1 MQDTTSKIKKSAHNI
16 FLKNHTGFFLKLVLF
31 IIFCFSASTIYA
43 QVTDYKFNHIEFNDG
58 LSNLS
63 VSCFAKDELGF
74 IWIGTEDGLN
84 RFDGKNLKVYRHNQ
98 EKSSISNN
106 NIYTLLAAGN
116 YLYIGNK
123 GFGIDRY
130 NLETD
135 EFKNFS
141 MNDGEGPGPINVNH
155 IYELKN
161 KNLLLGAANGLYVFD
176 TKSEK
181 ISPFFDG
188 EAKSFFAETIVK
200 CILEDEDGK
209 IWLGTNKD
217 VFCVYPDSKKFFH
230 FQSLLA
236 LENDN
241 HWVQYITRGP
251 DNRYYVLKQNWLI
264 IIDEDFGKVLLKK
277 EFNQYLSNCMFDAD
291 GNLWIIGDGLIFFN
305 GQVFEQFKHDP
316 LNPYTLSDKLT
327 KSIYIDNE
335 GIIWIGTWNTGV
347 SYFNPENERHHIK
360 NLIKRSDGKGLPEN
374 PVDFLFEDHKKRI
387 WIGTNWGGIT
397 IYDIQTGEMKHLS
410 TSGSSNPKIS
420 ADLNY
425 SALLKKDKIWIGT
438 FRKGLDCFDIHT
450 EKIINYPITEI
461 NGQMPKINKMV
472 ADLSDTNN
480 LLLCTEKGLIRFNT
494 ETFDSYY
501 FMPAEYNLPR
511 EQFLDLCHLDK
522 NRMIIVVDKT
532 GLFMYNKTN
541 NSFHPFL
548 RDELAPNVP
557 ATVKVDHD
565 NNLLLIGASNG
576 LNIFDFYSNNL
587 FTFNSRDGLY
597 NNNIT
602 GILKEKRG
610 YYWISTT
617 DGLCLIDIKRTSNG
631 EIHLD
636 KIRNLSSLDGLVG
649 NQFREKA
656 CIQTSDGKVLFG
668 SNSGLSIFDPK
679 IFSFE
684 TISPGVILSDL
695 KIFNQSV
702 KVNPWDEH
710 AILNKSILYTDKVE
724 LSHKKNSV
732 SFEFTALE
740 FFNNQNIKYKY
751 ILEGFDRDWM
761 TTNSGT
767 ATYTNL
773 SPGEYI
779 FKVGI
784 DNDFYS
790 HNLAVNGLAII
801 ISPPFYKTKAFIFSF
816 VAFLIAGIFTFYFL
830 RIRYYKN
837 QQLYLENVVAERT
850 NELKSANENLLEK
863 NKEISLMAKRVHEA
877 DEMKL
882 RFFSNIHHEF
892 RTALSL
898 IIGPV
903 EQLKN
908 NKSVVAKIGDDVR
921 IISSNAKRLYG
932 FVNEILEYR
941 KIDNGKLGL
950 NLMKGDAIGF
960 LKEIKSLFDCKAKEL
975 EINYT
980 FQSDSDLVQLYFDNQ
995 KFEHVVFNLL
1005 SNAFKFTQQNGV
1017 IKVVISTV
1025 KGCESLP
1032 LKQSKTKLKFNPV
1045 HIPVKTTGY
1054 LEVAVVDNGIGFKDE
1069 EQIKLIWERFYRLPN
1084 RNLTTNVGSGIG
1096 LALTK
1101 ELTQI
1106 HHGLIY
1112 AESNETG
1119 GATFKVWFPLGNEW
1133 FSTID
1138 NVNFVEGESLL
1149 TRRIADVEDS
1159 NLPEK
1164 TKIPVNDRNNKSLPT
1179 VLVIED
1185 NTDIHL
1191 FLNNH
1196 LKEYKLRFTDNGKE
1210 GIEMAKEL
1218 VPDLIVCDIMLPD
1231 IQGYHIVKELKN
1243 QIATS
1248 HIPIIMLTAL
1258 VGEDNMIKALNIGAD
1273 DYITKPFTIN
1283 TLKARINN
1291 LLNLRDKLREIY
1303 SLKPDMKPEEISSN
1317 PVDQKF
1323 YTKLNHIISENME
1336 NDEFSVADLAELM
1349 GMSRVQLYRK
1359 VNSITEKGPSD
1370 MIRKA
1375 RLNHSKS
1382 LLKNRNFTVADVAV
1396 KVGYSESSSF
1406 IRAFTQEFGIS
1417 PLSYVKK
1424 CVSFSDPERF
1434 SARKN

>member
-1 MQDTTSKIKKSAHNI
+1 MQDTTSKIEKSAHNI
-16 FLKNHTGFFLKLVLF
+16 FLKNHTGILFKLVLGIF
-31 IIFCFSASTIYA
+31 FCFSASIIYA
-43 QVTDYKFNHIEFNDG
+43 QITDYKFNHIDFNDG

-63 VSCFAKDELGF
+63 ISCFVKDKLGF

-84 RFDGKNLKVYRHNQ
+84 RFDGKNLKVYRHN
-98 EKSSISNN
+98 EDNNSISNN
-106 NIYTLLAAGN
+106 KIYTLLAAGN
-116 YLYIGNK
+116 YLYIGNE
-123 GFGIDRY
+123 GYGIDRY

-135 EFKNFS
+135 EFENFGINHTDES
-141 MNDGEGPGPINVNH
+141 VPFNVNH
-155 IYELKN
+155 IYELQN
-161 KNLLLGAANGLYVFD
+161 KNLLLGAANGLYFFD
-176 TKSEK
+176 TKNEK
-181 ISPFFDG
+181 LSPYFDG
-188 EAKSFFAETIVK
+188 EAKNFFAETVVK
-200 CILEDEDGK
+200 SILEDEDGK

-230 FQSLLA
+230 FQSLLD
-236 LENDN
+236 LEKNDN
-241 HWVQYITRGP
+241 HWVQYITKGP

-264 IIDEDFGKVLLKK
+264 IIDEDFKKVILKK
-277 EFNQYLSNCMFDAD
+277 EFNQYMSNCMFDAN
-291 GNLWIIGDGLIFFN
+291 GKLWIIGDGLFFFD
-305 GQVFEQFKHDP
+305 GQEFQQVKHDP
-316 LNPYTLSDKLT
+316 LNPNSISDKLT

-335 GIIWIGTWNTGV
+335 DIIWIGTWNSGV
-347 SYFNPENERHHIK
+347 SYFNPKNEMHHIK

-397 IYDIQTGEMKHLS
+397 IYDIQTGKMEYLS

-425 SALLKKDKIWIGT
+425 SALLKNDKIWIGT

-450 EKIINYPITEI
+450 KKFTNYPITEI
-461 NGQMPKINKMV
+461 NGQMPKINNVV
-472 ADLSDTNN
+472 ADLADTEN

-494 ETFDSYY
+494 KTADSYH
-501 FMPAEYNLPR
+501 FSPDEYNLPR

-565 NNLLLIGASNG
+565 NNLLLIGANNG

-597 NNNIT
+597 NHNIT
-602 GILKEKRG
+602 GILKENRG
-610 YYWISTT
+610 FYWLSTT
-617 DGLCLIDIKRTSNG
+617 DGLCLVDIKKRSNG
-631 EIHLD
+631 EIYLD

-649 NQFREKA
+649 NQFRERA

-668 SNSGLSIFDPK
+668 SNSGLSIFDPE

-684 TISPGVILSDL
+684 TTPQKIILSDL

-702 KVNPWDEH
+702 KVNPGEED
-710 AILNKSILYTDKVE
+710 AILSKSIFYTDNVE
-724 LSHKKNSV
+724 LSHKNNSV
-732 SFEFTALE
+732 SFDFTALE

-751 ILEGFDRDWM
+751 KLEGFDRDWI
-761 TTNSGT
+761 TTGTGT

-773 SPGEYI
+773 NTGEYI

-790 HNLAVNGLAII
+790 HDSAVNALAII
-801 ISPPFYKTKAFIFSF
+801 ISPPFYKTKGFIFSF
-816 VAFLIAGIFTFYFL
+816 AAFLIAVVFTFYFL
-830 RIRYYKN
+830 RLQYYKKR
-837 QQLYLENVVAERT
+837 QLYLENVVAERT
-850 NELKSANENLLEK
+850 NELKSANESLLEK

-882 RFFSNIHHEF
+882 RFFANIHHEF

-908 NKSVVAKIGDDVR
+908 NKSIVAKIGDDIK

-941 KIDNGKLGL
+941 KIDNGKPGL
-950 NLMKGDAIGF
+950 NLIKGDAIDF
-960 LKEIKSLFDCKAKEL
+960 LKEIKSLYDCKAREL
-975 EINYT
+975 EVDYT
-980 FQSDSDLVQLYFDNQ
+980 FQTDRRSVNMYFDNQ
-995 KFEHVVFNLL
+995 KFEHIVFNLL
-1005 SNAFKFTQQNGV
+1005 SNAFKFTQRKGA
-1017 IKVVISTV
+1017 IKVVVSTV
-1025 KGCESLP
+1025 ECCERIP
-1032 LKQSKTKLKFNPV
+1032 LQQSRTKLKFNPE
-1045 HIPVKTTGY
+1045 HIPVKTTKY
-1054 LEVAVVDNGIGFKDE
+1054 LEVALADNGIGFKDE

-1084 RNLTTNVGSGIG
+1084 RNLPSNVGSGIG

-1106 HHGLIY
+1106 HQGLIY

-1133 FSTID
+1133 FRTVD
-1138 NVNFVEGESLL
+1138 NVNFVEGESPL
-1149 TRRIADVEDS
+1149 TTRIADVEDN
-1159 NLPEK
+1159 NLPGK
-1164 TKIPVNDRNNKSLPT
+1164 TKIPVNGLINNSLPT

-1196 LKEYKLRFTDNGKE
+1196 LLEYKLRFTDNGKE
-1210 GIEMAKEL
+1210 GIETAKEL

-1243 QIATS
+1243 HIATS

-1317 PVDQKF
+1317 PVDQFF
-1323 YTKLNHIISENME
+1323 YKKLNDVILENVE
-1336 NDEFSVADLAELM
+1336 NDDFSVVTLAELM
-1349 GMSRVQLYRK
+1349 GMNRVQLYRK
-1359 VNSITEKGPSD
+1359 VNSITQKGPSD
-1370 MIRKA
+1370 MIRNAK
-1375 RLNHSKS
+1375 LNYSKS
-1382 LLKNRNFTVADVAV
+1382 LLKNRHFSVADVAV

-1417 PLSYVKK
+1417 PLNYAKKVVSYSK
-1424 CVSFSDPERF
+1424 
-1434 SARKN
+1434 RKTV